1 MSPQRGYAS
10 YPRELLQIT
19 ITYHA
24 QVRGTVNAFIYMLLP
39 CLGLLV
45 QEGIYRSPRVRSK
58 AVVFQVTEG
67 IYLAMI
73 ITGGFAPS
81 DIRRTRSRHPLVLT
95 IKNRLN
101 SISTEGARLWGAV
114 WTYKLALSRTL
125 LVLTALPFYLVS
137 MRVH

>member
-73 ITGGFAPS
+73 VTDSILFQLKAP
-81 DIRRTRSRHPLVLT
+81 
-95 IKNRLN
+95 
-101 SISTEGARLWGAV
+101 AWGA
-114 WTYKLALSRTL
+114 LGLDLRRPRNS
-125 LVLTALPFYLVS
+125 
-137 MRVH
+137 